1 MAQRI
6 LLAQETRKRFLAEAG
21 RAMVELGVA
30 ARQRLTEL
38 MTEAA
43 PSRDMQNRRDAWTL
57 YQSCQTGWVE
67 GTLTAWQ
74 AALKVPAVIW
84 SWLAPTWSRTRSWPP
99 GWS

>member
-74 AALKVPAVIW
+74 ATLKAPAA
-84 SWLAPTWSRTRSWPP
+84 APQKGPP
-99 GWS
+99 RRP